1 MAVFVELVEV
11 LALSSMVLLLLLNQ
25 ALHVVNFLDID
36 DGDHNEEDFTGKEG
50 YVLGGGGGFSVVAIV
65 NHIRMLSVFTVA
77 GEDLGY

>member
-36 DGDHNEEDFTGKEG
+36 DGDHNAPPLCCCYCSSYPDALGVYSRWGGFG
-50 YVLGGGGGFSVVAIV
+50 VLGEA
-65 NHIRMLSVFTVA
+65 
-77 GEDLGY
+77 